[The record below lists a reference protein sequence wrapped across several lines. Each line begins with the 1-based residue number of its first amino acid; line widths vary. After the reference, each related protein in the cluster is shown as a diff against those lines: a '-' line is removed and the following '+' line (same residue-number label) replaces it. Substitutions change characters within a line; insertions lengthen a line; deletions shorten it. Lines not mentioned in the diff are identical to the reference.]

1 MSEGDQ
7 GGVVVTENPSAP
19 RYEARLD
26 GALAGFAAYLPAVGM
41 IVLTHTEVEP
51 QYEGQGIGSALAR
64 AALDDV
70 RAKGLKVMPL
80 CPFIH
85 AWMARHPDYTDL
97 AFNAPPSRVT
107 D

>member
-1 MSEGDQ
+1 MGETTDLR
-7 GGVVVTENPSAP
+7 VEENEAAH
-19 RYEARLD
+19 RYEAWVD
-26 GALAGFAAYLPAVGM
+26 GELAGYAAYIPAQGM
-41 IVLTHTEVEP
+41 LVFSHTEVEP
-51 QYEGQGIGSALAR
+51 VHEGRGIGSALAR

-70 RAKGLKVMPL
+70 RAKGLEVMPL

-85 AWMARHPDYTDL
+85 AWMVRHPEYADL

>member
-1 MSEGDQ
+1 MAE
-7 GGVVVTENPSAP
+7 VTGLRVEDNEAAN
-19 RYEARLD
+19 RYEARID
-26 GALAGFAAYLPAVGM
+26 GELAGYAAYIPAQGM
-41 IVLTHTEVEP
+41 LVFSHTEVEP
-51 QYEGQGIGSALAR
+51 VHEGQGIGSALAR

-85 AWMARHPDYTDL
+85 AWMANHPDYTDL
-97 AFNAPPSRVT
+97 AFNAPPSRVS